1 MCQSKCTCK
10 KNPCNASGLKQC
22 PVCKDVMK
30 SACGKKTCCSESK
43 PVILN
48 GDHDIL
54 KKLRT
59 RRLQKIA
66 EQAVDSEGDSEDSEQ
81 AAESEGDSEDSD
93 ESDVEDNDE
102 VDICENT
109 STESQSSSTRPRNQ
123 LPFCAIKR
131 GVWIVVVYEGEYFL
145 GQVETVHPAG
155 CDVHS
160 ACALVTCLKKPY
172 GISGEQEFEN
182 PQNIICYDEFYK
194 SAVTPKS
201 SKVGCKHVL
210 TY

>member
-1 MCQSKCTCK
+1 
-10 KNPCNASGLKQC
+10 
-22 PVCKDVMK
+22 MK

-123 LPFCAIKR
+123 LPFCTIEHC
-131 GVWIVVVYEGEYFL
+131 VWIVVVYEGEYFFF
-145 GQVETVHPAG
+145 GTG
-155 CDVHS
+155 RNC
-160 ACALVTCLKKPY
+160 
-172 GISGEQEFEN
+172 
-182 PQNIICYDEFYK
+182 
-194 SAVTPKS
+194 S
-201 SKVGCKHVL
+201 SCWL
-210 TY
+210 